1 MECFTVKELDNPSFP
16 AITRKF
22 RELKTTEGGA
32 AAVCEIMEKY
42 MKESREEGREEGRRE
57 GIEEGRK
64 KTVINLYSKGMSTED
79 ISKWLDV
86 PPQYVG
92 SVIADFKNN

>member
-1 MECFTVKELDNPSFP
+1 MDRRVFGLDKTAEKRYTDDVFFEVFTEDK
-16 AITRKF
+16 
-22 RELKTTEGGA
+22 A
-32 AAVCEIMEKY
+32 ACDSEPEETVDDGVH
-42 MKESREEGREEGRRE
+42 EEGR
-57 GIEEGRK
+57 EEGRK

-92 SVIADFKNN
+92 SVIADFKK